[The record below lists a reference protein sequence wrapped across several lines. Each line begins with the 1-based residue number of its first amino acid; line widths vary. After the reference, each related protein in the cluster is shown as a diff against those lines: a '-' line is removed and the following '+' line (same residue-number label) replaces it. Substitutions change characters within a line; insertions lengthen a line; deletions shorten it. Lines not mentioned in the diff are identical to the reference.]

1 MCYFWWVA
9 FCPEQEGGVV
19 QLRAAQ
25 FLCLMGVCV
34 AGDGGDQWC
43 CSVGSSLKWHSPRDV
58 ELHSQGGTLGCFPSS
73 SAALLQDS
81 GSVKQTWVGFFPS
94 VLCFFNKWF
103 IALQHTRGSEGPVPL
118 ERAVLCA
125 AAGCSLMDPCYA
137 QTPQRGL
144 GNNSWGFTVSIQA
157 WNTQKSI
164 TCVSTLLYHH
174 YQIDPQAEDL
184 TWDMS
189 MSKISLKPG
198 LIEHLLSPRP
208 DSCPCW
214 FGHSHSSTNLC
225 LVCSLRS
232 VSVSQVWALSVLDR
246 PKYICNM
253 KGCVWI
259 SCKRVFLHLSLCC
272 SVSQLIWLGGS
283 EWVGTS

>member
-25 FLCLMGVCV
+25 FLSLMGVCV

-137 QTPQRGL
+137 ADTAAWAGKQFLGFHSVNPSMEHTKKHHLCKYSAVSPLPDRPPSRRSNLRHEYVENQFKTRADRAPPVPKTWFLSLLVWTQPQQHKSVSGLQPQISECLAGL
-144 GNNSWGFTVSIQA
+144 GFIC
-157 WNTQKSI
+157 I
-164 TCVSTLLYHH
+164 
-174 YQIDPQAEDL
+174 
-184 TWDMS
+184 
-189 MSKISLKPG
+189 
-198 LIEHLLSPRP
+198 R
-208 DSCPCW
+208 
-214 FGHSHSSTNLC
+214 SS
-225 LVCSLRS
+225 
-232 VSVSQVWALSVLDR
+232 
-246 PKYICNM
+246 
-253 KGCVWI
+253 
-259 SCKRVFLHLSLCC
+259 
-272 SVSQLIWLGGS
+272 
-283 EWVGTS
+283 